1 MDYKY
6 GYLFLGIFLFL
17 IWTSFYALRKDLRRK
32 LIKVSLFG
40 GFAGFIAEY
49 WYFKDYWHP
58 YSIIGRKII
67 SPEDFIFGFTIT
79 GISVVVCDIFFKTKD
94 QDFVVNS
101 KKIFGMMF
109 LIGVGSLFLFN
120 IFLGYNSIF
129 VSSITFIILTLYM
142 LSKRSD
148 LLKEAFFSGLFV
160 LIILFAV
167 YHILFN
173 LIFLDFWDK
182 CWLLANTKYGITIY
196 GNIPLT
202 EMIWYFTWGSFSG
215 VAYNFASGKK
225 KIPLSD

>member
-17 IWTSFYALRKDLRRK
+17 IWILFYVLRKDLRRK
-32 LIKVSLFG
+32 QLKVSWLG
-40 GFAGFIAEY
+40 GLAGLIAEY

-58 YSIIGRKII
+58 YSILGRKIV

-79 GISVVVCDIFFKTKD
+79 GISVVVYDVFFKAKD
-94 QDFVVNS
+94 EVYVVNN
-101 KKIFGMMF
+101 KKIFGNMF
-109 LIGVGSLFLFN
+109 LLGIGSLFLFN

-142 LSKRSD
+142 LSKRVD

-160 LIILFAV
+160 LIMMLGV

-182 CWLLANTKYGITIY
+182 CWLLAKTKYGITIY

-225 KIPLSD
+225 KIALSD

>member
-1 MDYKY
+1 
-6 GYLFLGIFLFL
+6 
-17 IWTSFYALRKDLRRK
+17 
-32 LIKVSLFG
+32 
-40 GFAGFIAEY
+40 
-49 WYFKDYWHP
+49 
-58 YSIIGRKII
+58 
-67 SPEDFIFGFTIT
+67 
-79 GISVVVCDIFFKTKD
+79 
-94 QDFVVNS
+94 
-101 KKIFGMMF
+101 
-109 LIGVGSLFLFN
+109 
-120 IFLGYNSIF
+120 
-129 VSSITFIILTLYM
+129 M
-142 LSKRSD
+142 LSKRTD

-225 KIPLSD
+225 KIPLSN

>member
-6 GYLFLGIFLFL
+6 GYLFLGVFLFL
-17 IWTSFYALRKDLRRK
+17 IWTLFYALRKDLRRK
-32 LIKVSLFG
+32 LIKVSLYG

-58 YSIIGRKII
+58 YSVLGRKII

-79 GISVVVCDIFFKTKD
+79 GISVVVYDIFFKTKD
-94 QDFVVNS
+94 QDYVTNN
-101 KKIFGMMF
+101 KKTFGMMF
-109 LIGVGSLFLFN
+109 LMGVGSLFVFN

-129 VSSITFIILTLYM
+129 VSSITFIILLLFM
-142 LSKRSD
+142 LSKRTD
-148 LLKEAFFSGLFV
+148 LIKEAIYSGIIV
-160 LIILFAV
+160 LIMIFVV

-173 LIFLDFWDK
+173 IIFLDFWDK
-182 CWLLANTKYGITIY
+182 CWLLAKTKYGITIY
-196 GNIPLT
+196 GHIPLT

-225 KIPLSD
+225 KIPLAD

>member
-6 GYLFLGIFLFL
+6 GYLFLGIFLLL
-17 IWTSFYALRKDLRRK
+17 IWIVFYIIRKDLRRK
-32 LIKVSLFG
+32 LIKASLFG

-58 YSIIGRKII
+58 YSILGRKII

-79 GISVVVCDIFFKTKD
+79 GISVVVYDVFFKKKD
-94 QDFVVNS
+94 EDYVKNN
-101 KKIFGMMF
+101 KRTFGIMF
-109 LIGVGSLFLFN
+109 LIGVISLFVFN
-120 IFLGYNSIF
+120 IFLGFNSIF
-129 VSSITFIILTLYM
+129 VSSITFIIFTIYM
-142 LSKRSD
+142 LSKRTD
-148 LLKEAFFSGLFV
+148 LWKEGLFSGFIV
-160 LIILFAV
+160 LIIMFVV

-173 LIFLDFWDK
+173 IIFLDFWDK
-182 CWLLANTKYGITIY
+182 CWLLTNTRYGVTIY

-225 KIPLSD
+225 KIPHAN

>member
-17 IWTSFYALRKDLRRK
+17 IWTLFYALRKDLRRK

-40 GFAGFIAEY
+40 GLAGFIAEY

-94 QDFVVNS
+94 EEYVSNN
-101 KKIFGMMF
+101 KKTFGNMF

-120 IFLGYNSIF
+120 IFLGFNSIF

-142 LSKRSD
+142 LSKRTD

-225 KIPLSD
+225 KIPISD

>member
-6 GYLFLGIFLFL
+6 GYLFLGVFLFF
-17 IWTSFYALRKDLRRK
+17 IWTLFYALRKDLRRK
-32 LIKVSLFG
+32 LIKVSLYG

-58 YSIIGRKII
+58 YSILGRKII
-67 SPEDFIFGFTIT
+67 SPEYFIFGFTIT
-79 GISVVVCDIFFKTKD
+79 GISVVVYDIFFKTKD
-94 QDFVVNS
+94 QDYVTNN
-101 KKIFGMMF
+101 KKTFGMMF
-109 LIGVGSLFLFN
+109 LIGVGSLFFFN

-129 VSSITFIILTLYM
+129 VSSITFTILLLFM
-142 LSKRSD
+142 LSKRTD
-148 LLKEAFFSGLFV
+148 LIKEAIYSGIIV
-160 LIILFAV
+160 LIMIFVV

-182 CWLLANTKYGITIY
+182 CWLLAKTKYGITIY

-225 KIPLSD
+225 KIPLAD

>member
-1 MDYKY
+1 MDDKY
-6 GYLFLGIFLFL
+6 GYLFLGIFLFV
-17 IWTSFYALRKDLRRK
+17 IWISFYIIRKDIRRK
-32 LIKVSLFG
+32 LIKVSWFG

-58 YSIIGRKII
+58 YSVLGRKIV
-67 SPEDFIFGFTIT
+67 SVEDFIFGFTIT
-79 GISVVVCDIFFKTKD
+79 GISVVAYDIFFKTKD
-94 QDFVVNS
+94 QEFVANN
-101 KKIFGMMF
+101 KRTFGIMF
-109 LIGVGSLFLFN
+109 LIGVVSLFVFN

-129 VSSITFIILTLYM
+129 VSSITFVILTVFM
-142 LSKRSD
+142 LINRAD
-148 LLKEAFFSGLFV
+148 LLKEAFYSGFIMLIMMFV
-160 LIILFAV
+160 N

-173 LIFLDFWDK
+173 MIFIDFWDK

-225 KIPLSD
+225 KIQLSE